1 MSVKYYNYPADR
13 GIQLSSHFKMG
24 EFVDPSDYTSAPFPS
39 TVPIDSD
46 LIDILEQVRDHFG
59 CTCDINSGY
68 RTPLADKAVR
78 GSGSGPHTYGCAAD
92 AYFYKDG
99 QPIPSRLIAC
109 YLQDIGARGV
119 GYCCG
124 GNSNGTH
131 IDTMARKWHG
141 DESKRDS
148 SGNYAIVSDYY
159 AYTGTT
165 KAEVYGSSGG
175 SSAPTGNRDGIKTV
189 QDWLGVD
196 VDGIYGN
203 QTKAALVKKLQITLN
218 ILYGANLATDGIF
231 GNKTAS
237 ALPNICKGSAGDLTK
252 VLQGFLICHGYDTN
266 GFDGIF
272 GNATESAVRDFQ
284 KENDLYCDGIAGR
297 ATFGKLAA

>member
-1 MSVKYYNYPADR
+1 MSVKNYNYPADKDV
-13 GIQLSSHFKMG
+13 QLSAHFKMG

-46 LIDILEQVRDHFG
+46 LISILEQVREHFG
-59 CTCDINSGY
+59 CTSCNINSGY
-68 RTPLADKAVR
+68 RTPAADKAVG

-92 AYFYKDG
+92 VYFYKNG
-99 QPIPSRLIAC
+99 QPVESRLIAC
-109 YLQDIGARGV
+109 YLQDIGAHGI

-124 GNSNGTH
+124 GNFYGTH
-131 IDTMARKWHG
+131 IDTLSRVWHG
-141 DESKRDS
+141 DEQDYSVT
-148 SGNYAIVSDYY
+148 VSDYY
-159 AYTGTT
+159 SYTGTT
-165 KAEVYGSSGG
+165 RAEVYGSGG
-175 SSAPTGNRDGIKTV
+175 SSAPTSDNSDVKNV
-189 QDWLGVD
+189 QKWLGVT

-203 QTKAALVKKLQITLN
+203 QTKAALVKKLQTVLN
-218 ILYGANLATDGIF
+218 LLYGANLAVDGIF